1 MDNTD
6 NRTDLPEGRAEQTRR
21 AADEAQAQAA
31 AGKQAK
37 TGGMTRRTL
46 CLGIGGGA
54 VMLGLGGLKVANPQ
68 AIIRPPGG
76 QDEDR
81 LISACIRC
89 EKCYEACPRH
99 VIKPAKIEDGLLGMR
114 SPQLDFSADYCDFCA
129 EENGG
134 APLCVAS
141 CPTEALRLPAG
152 ADAHNTIIGLA
163 EIDRKTCLAFRD
175 TGCHFC
181 FDACRDAGYDAI
193 QLDGNGY
200 SPRPYVIGDKCVGCG
215 ACESV
220 CVSLQQGSIVAG
232 AAERAIVVR
241 PASSL

>member
-1 MDNTD
+1 MSH
-6 NRTDLPEGRAEQTRR
+6 EEKHGASSE
-21 AADEAQAQAA
+21 
-31 AGKQAK
+31 K
-37 TGGMTRRTL
+37 TYAGMTRRTL
-46 CLGIGGGA
+46 CLGIGGAA

-68 AIIRPPGG
+68 AIVRPPGG

-129 EENGG
+129 EKNGG

-200 SPRPYVIGDKCVGCG
+200 SPRPYVIEDKCVGCG

-232 AAERAIVVR
+232 ATERAIVVR

>member
-6 NRTDLPEGRAEQTRR
+6 NRTDLPEGRAEQTRGTAD
-21 AADEAQAQAA
+21 AATAQVA

-46 CLGIGGGA
+46 CLGIGGAA

-68 AIIRPPGG
+68 AIVRPPGG

-134 APLCVAS
+134 VPLCVAS
-141 CPTEALRLPAG
+141 CPTEALQLPAG

-193 QLDGNGY
+193 QLDSNGY

-232 AAERAIVVR
+232 ATERAIVVR

>member
-6 NRTDLPEGRAEQTRR
+6 NRTGLPEGRAEQTKGTAD
-21 AADEAQAQAA
+21 AATAQAA
-31 AGKQAK
+31 AEKQAK

-46 CLGIGGGA
+46 CLGIGGAA

-134 APLCVAS
+134 VPLCVAS
-141 CPTEALRLPAG
+141 CPTEALQLPAG

-200 SPRPYVIGDKCVGCG
+200 SPRPYVIEDKCVGCG

-232 AAERAIVVR
+232 ATERAIVVR